1 MKRNVKGTVKINA
14 DNLGT
19 IRELKD
25 FLDIPRKCQWVTNLD
40 CDRLWRHSVKE
51 EVTFSGNTYTSEY
64 KFTSLDYLDNVTF
77 QEFLKHYYEYA
88 KRVIK
93 PHLNFELLEEQRFS
107 LNFHYTEQ
115 IEDGP
120 IQKHQV
126 ILSHEQNGANTK
138 IQILY

>member
-1 MKRNVKGTVKINA
+1 MKRDVKGTVKINA

-107 LNFHYTEQ
+107 LC
-115 IEDGP
+115 I
-120 IQKHQV
+120 
-126 ILSHEQNGANTK
+126 
-138 IQILY
+138 